1 MIRSKAQGI
10 FFGVLMSYSM
20 ALGME
25 LYNTALNLGVQ
36 LQPGGLGNL
45 TLPVLLEALRETVFM
60 GIIVLIVSNLW
71 GNRMGARFAQKHC
84 DPAKD
89 NPYFCRLLRQGGTV
103 AVMCPTMSLIAS
115 ILFQVVLGDA
125 PLTSLPLIWLGT
137 VLKNF
142 PMAFFWN
149 FFFAAP
155 LCHWAVGLLGR
166 KGASEG
172 KDLSPSQS

>member
-1 MIRSKAQGI
+1 MIQSKAQGI
-10 FFGVLMSYSM
+10 FFGILMSYSM

-60 GIIVLIVSNLW
+60 GAIVLIVSNLW
-71 GNRMGARFAQKHC
+71 GNRLGARFTRRRC
-84 DPAKD
+84 DPARD
-89 NPYFCRLLRQGGTV
+89 NPYFCQLLRQGGTV

-125 PLTSLPLIWLGT
+125 PLTCLPLIWLGT

-155 LCHWAVGLLGR
+155 LCHWAVGLLSR
-166 KGASEG
+166 KETSGEEAP
-172 KDLSPSQS
+172 SPSL